1 MNLQAT
7 QLSAPLVDILLAED
21 DDDLREAMLDTLQ
34 DAGYRVA
41 AVANGQEALDWL
53 HDAERLPS
61 LILLDLM
68 MPVMDGWQ
76 FREAQSKDTKVSLV
90 PVVVLSAMGSH
101 PTIDSVEYL
110 KKPTKVAPLLA
121 LVERYCGPA
130 RAAE

>member
-1 MNLQAT
+1 MNPQPSP
-7 QLSAPLVDILLAED
+7 LSDPNVDILLAED

-41 AVANGQEALDWL
+41 AVANGQEALAWL
-53 HDAERLPS
+53 RATERLPS

-76 FREAQSKDTKVSLV
+76 FREVQGKDTKASSV

-110 KKPTKVAPLLA
+110 KKPTKVAPLLE

>member
-1 MNLQAT
+1 MNPQAS
-7 QLSAPLVDILLAED
+7 QLSDPSVDILLAED
-21 DDDLREAMLDTLQ
+21 DDDLRDAMLDTLQ

-41 AVANGQEALDWL
+41 AVANGQEALAWL
-53 HDAERLPS
+53 HDTERLPS

-76 FREAQSKDTKVSLV
+76 FREVQSKDAKASSV

-110 KKPTKVAPLLA
+110 KKPTKVAPLLE

>member
-1 MNLQAT
+1 MNPQAS
-7 QLSAPLVDILLAED
+7 QPPDPSVDILLAED
-21 DDDLREAMLDTLQ
+21 DDDLREAMLDTLE

-41 AVANGQEALDWL
+41 AVGNGQEALAWL
-53 HDAERLPS
+53 QVTERLPS

-76 FREAQSKDTKVSLV
+76 FREAQSKDAKASHV

-130 RAAE
+130 RVAE